1 MFSRSLGVALCASLT
16 LSLTPTAAFAQATDA
31 AAASTTATSTAA
43 PAASAL
49 TDAAAASTTETSTA
63 APAEALLLEGPYTA
77 EVGADT
83 KEKWTN
89 TIDGNGTLIKT
100 GAGELV
106 LSGDNTYTGE
116 TIIAEGQVTASSLN
130 ALGESTVIIKD
141 GASLIVDAPLHI
153 HGDLIVEGVA
163 EFAIIEDIDV
173 VVDGNLRVGENENFS
188 MVDKASVV
196 VAGRADI
203 DPFNNHLD
211 WRREGSSTVVRTVFW
226 WENYSP
232 LSSRLVPGNP
242 TYLMLSSIKTASI
255 AGVSLIVTGVLAAIA
270 AAGVHLGLIPT
281 DSVPAPL
288 RQALGR

>member
-16 LSLTPTAAFAQATDA
+16 LSLTPAAAFAQATDA
-31 AAASTTATSTAA
+31 AAASTTETSTATSTAA
-43 PAASAL
+43 PA
-49 TDAAAASTTETSTA
+49 ET
-63 APAEALLLEGPYTA
+63 LLLEGPYTA

-89 TIDGNGTLIKT
+89 TFEGNGALIKT

-130 ALGESTVIIKD
+130 ALGKSTVIIKD

-153 HGDLIVEGVA
+153 HGDFFVESDAKFYITQNV
-163 EFAIIEDIDV
+163 EV
-173 VVDGNLRVGENENFS
+173 VVDGNLHLAENTKFDMTEG
-188 MVDKASVV
+188 ASVV

-203 DPFNNHLD
+203 DPSNNHLD

-232 LSSRLVPGNP
+232 LSSWLVPGNP

-270 AAGVHLGLIPT
+270 AAGVHLDLIPA

>member
-1 MFSRSLGVALCASLT
+1 MFSRSLGVALCASLA
-16 LSLTPTAAFAQATDA
+16 LSLTPAAAFAQATDA
-31 AAASTTATSTAA
+31 AAASTTETSTA
-43 PAASAL
+43 
-49 TDAAAASTTETSTA
+49 TSTA
-63 APAEALLLEGPYTA
+63 APAEALLLEGLYTA

-89 TIDGNGTLIKT
+89 TIEGSGTLIKT

-116 TIIAEGQVTASSLN
+116 TIIAEGRVTASSLN
-130 ALGESTVIIKD
+130 ALGKSTVIIKD

-153 HGDLIVEGVA
+153 QGDLIVEGVA
-163 EFAIIEDIDV
+163 EFDIIEDVDV

-188 MVDKASVV
+188 MTDGSSVI
-196 VAGRADI
+196 VAGHADI

-211 WRREGSSTVVRTVFW
+211 WRREGGNTVVRTTFW
-226 WENYSP
+226 WKNYAP
-232 LSSRLVPGNP
+232 LSSKVVPGNP
-242 TYLMLSSIKTASI
+242 MYQTLSSFAAIGV
-255 AGVSLIVTGVLAAIA
+255 AGISLIATGILAAIA
-270 AAGVHLGLIPT
+270 AAGVHLGLIPA